1 MLSNSLKSRLK
12 SSLIVLFWLTGL
24 SLNAQQSGIDFSANF
39 HVFGSFNGA
48 NFSIDSDP
56 LDATNPVGKIKN
68 NGDIWEGIYLDLPN
82 GILLDS
88 QKMVSIRFYNFATS
102 PQAVLLKLEDNNNT
116 DVEMVVSASV
126 SGWSTLD
133 FDFSQ
138 AFIAGSTTPVNA
150 SGTYT
155 KMVLFVNGGSSDTG
169 THLIDDITYP
179 NYESSNSLDVV
190 YTSLVYADEFSYFGP
205 VNTADWFSEVVPP
218 NSWGWFNGE
227 KQHYTD
233 RTDNAY
239 LSNGSLK
246 IVAKK
251 ETYTDYGL
259 TLNYTSTRL
268 NSNFNFTYGRIDVR
282 AKLPQ
287 GDGTWPAIWMLGTS
301 IGNNWHPATIS
312 WPGCGEIDIMEH
324 WGNVP
329 NVVHGST
336 HTISSNG
343 ATVNTSQVKR
353 EGVFNEWHVY
363 SVNWSPNQ
371 ISFLMDG
378 FLYYTYKPTVK
389 NASTWPFDDP
399 QFIVLNVAMGGIY
412 PIDPNFVESQMEI
425 DYIRVYQNV
434 TNIEEKDTSIEIN
447 VYPNPASEFMVINAA
462 EEGVFH
468 LYDISGKE
476 VMTSA
481 LRKSREQKISVSE
494 WKAGIYSWQF
504 IIGNRTEKG
513 KLIITNR

>member
-1 MLSNSLKSRLK
+1 MLSNSINSGLK
-12 SSLIVLFWLTGL
+12 L
-24 SLNAQQSGIDFSANF
+24 SLVILFTIIGWTLQAQQSVIDFSSNF
-39 HVFGSFNGA
+39 HTFGSFNGV

-56 LDATNPVGKIKN
+56 LDTTNPVGKIKN

-88 QKMVSIRFYNFATS
+88 QKVISLRFYNYAFT
-102 PQAVLLKLEDNNNT
+102 PQDVLLKLEDDNNT
-116 DVEMVVSASV
+116 DVEIVVTAMAN
-126 SGWSTLD
+126 GWSTLD

-138 AFIAGSTTPVNA
+138 AFIAGTTTPTNA
-150 SGTYT
+150 NGTY
-155 KMVLFVNGGSSDTG
+155 KKLVLFVNGGSSDTG
-169 THLIDDITYP
+169 SHLIDDITYP
-179 NYESSNSLDVV
+179 NYESANSLDVV
-190 YTSLVYADEFSYFGP
+190 YSSLVYADEFSYSGP
-205 VNTADWFSEVVPP
+205 VNDAQWFSEVVPP

-227 KQHYTD
+227 QQHYTN

-301 IGNNWHPATIS
+301 IGNNWHPSTIS

-324 WGNVP
+324 WGNAP

-343 ATVNTSQVKR
+343 ATINTSQVTR

-378 FLYYTYKPTVK
+378 FLYYTYNPTVK

-399 QFIVLNVAMGGIY
+399 QFIILNVAMGGIY

-425 DYIRVYQNV
+425 DYVRVFQNV
-434 TNIEEKDTSIEIN
+434 TSIEEKDTSVEIN
-447 VYPNPASEFMVINAA
+447 VYPNPASEFIVINAA
-462 EEGVFH
+462 ADGVFH

-476 VMTSA
+476 VMIST
-481 LRKSREQKISVSE
+481 LKKGQEQKIALPALS
-494 WKAGIYSWQF
+494 AGIYSWEF
-504 IIGNRTEKG
+504 KARNGNSNG